1 MEDSMS
7 VLTLLPNLE
16 KLIHADDK
24 PSPKGFMDLPA
35 EVRDQ
40 IYELVA
46 SHTIC
51 RIYPPTAK
59 TYGFCNYAKR
69 CGLFLTSSEIRRES
83 RPVVFTFAYVA
94 AIAFEFDFAQTRAC
108 LLRLPAHE
116 RKALGDNPRG
126 LRVLMVLDGY
136 KTRAIRA
143 LSNSIDI
150 DMQWNELTRYP
161 LVFNDF
167 LFPGLHVLGCTIKRH
182 WQCTLQLEGMD
193 AISETL
199 LQMQN
204 HLSERMKRELDSAA
218 EDLAEE
224 MKTPESKQA
233 MAKRRRRGDY
243 ATDDETTDDNA
254 ERSTEESDEDS
265 EWEADDESDFEVG
278 GDADEDSEGAE
289 EEAM

>member
-1 MEDSMS
+1 MEVSMS
-7 VLTLLPNLE
+7 VVTLLPNLK
-16 KLIHADDK
+16 KLFHADDK
-24 PSPKGFMDLPA
+24 PNPKGFIDLPA
-35 EVRDQ
+35 EIRNR
-40 IYELVA
+40 IYELLA

-59 TYGFCNYAKR
+59 RYGFCNYAKR
-69 CGLFLTSSEIRRES
+69 CGLFLTSSQIRWES
-83 RPVVFTFAYVA
+83 RPVVFTFAYVT
-94 AIAFEFDFAQTRAC
+94 AIAFKFDFAQTRAC
-108 LLRLPAHE
+108 LLGLPAHE

-136 KTRAIRA
+136 KTRAIRV

-167 LFPGLHVLGCTIKRH
+167 LFPGLHVLGWTIKRH
-182 WQCTLQLEGMD
+182 WKRTVQLEGMD

-224 MKTPESKQA
+224 MKTPESKRA
-233 MAKRRRRGDY
+233 MARTRRRGDY
-243 ATDDETTDDNA
+243 ANDDETTDDNA
-254 ERSTEESDEDS
+254 ERGTEEGDEDS
-265 EWEADDESDFEVG
+265 EWEADDESDWEVD
-278 GDADEDSEGAE
+278 GDTDEDSEGAE
-289 EEAM
+289 GGRV

>member
-1 MEDSMS
+1 MDDAMC
-7 VLTLLPNLE
+7 VLTLASNLQE
-16 KLIHADDK
+16 PFSVDDR
-24 PSPKGFMDLPA
+24 PRPKGFMDLPA
-35 EVRDQ
+35 ELRNR

-69 CGLFLTSSEIRRES
+69 CGLFLTSSEIRQES

-94 AIAFEFDFAQTRAC
+94 AIVFNFDFAQTRAC
-108 LLRLPAHE
+108 LLRLSAHG
-116 RKALGDNPRG
+116 RQALGENTRG
-126 LRVLMVLDGY
+126 LRVLMDLDGY

-143 LSNSIDI
+143 LPNSIDI

-161 LVFNDF
+161 LDFNDF
-167 LFPGLHVLGCTIKRH
+167 LFSGLHVLGCTIKRH
-182 WQCTLQLEGMD
+182 WQCTVQLEGMD
-193 AISETL
+193 AISGTL

-204 HLSERMKRELDSAA
+204 HLSERMKRELGSAA

-224 MKTPESKQA
+224 MKTPESKRA
-233 MAKRRRRGDY
+233 MARRRRRGDY

-254 ERSTEESDEDS
+254 ERSTGESDEDS
-265 EWEADDESDFEVG
+265 EWEADDESDW
-278 GDADEDSEGAE
+278 SEGAE
-289 EEAM
+289 EEEA